1 MAVANLYKSGGE
13 LHFSNNVFLWF
24 VENTVFKW
32 HCVALISNKKG
43 QGFWH
48 SWRRS
53 RLWYQMTRVWI
64 QSSATFIEQL
74 FSVNLNGLIFKQ
86 KLTFTV
92 SHVQCDEY

>member
-43 QGFWH
+43 QGF
-48 SWRRS
+48 
-53 RLWYQMTRVWI
+53 
-64 QSSATFIEQL
+64 
-74 FSVNLNGLIFKQ
+74 
-86 KLTFTV
+86 
-92 SHVQCDEY
+92 